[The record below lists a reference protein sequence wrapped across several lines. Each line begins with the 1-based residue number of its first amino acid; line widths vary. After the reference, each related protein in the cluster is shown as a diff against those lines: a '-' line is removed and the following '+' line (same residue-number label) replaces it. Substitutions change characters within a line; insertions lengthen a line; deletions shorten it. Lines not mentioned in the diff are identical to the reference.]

1 MTSKIKPCVFSSNFQ
16 IFRIPP
22 FVKFNQNFSIFWM
35 SLLLSDLCFPSSRV
49 NLYSFFPE
57 RFKLRNASKIEKF
70 QSGNSL
76 VMFLSSACIFTSVRM
91 MLLSISIMVMSFAFE
106 CSSTIT
112 CRIYNAD
119 RRKNGGFPSLFTN
132 FEKNLKK
139 RASPHTL
146 YTIIDHK
153 FFVMRSTPWPIID
166 LCRNCWVSFLVIKFM
181 IRFTKVMWVW
191 TNSQF
196 EMALFY
202 FLLVTCVQKRAIF
215 TSESI

>member
-1 MTSKIKPCVFSSNFQ
+1 
-16 IFRIPP
+16 
-22 FVKFNQNFSIFWM
+22 M
-35 SLLLSDLCFPSSRV
+35 SLLLSDLCFPSPRV

-112 CRIYNAD
+112 CRIYNGD
-119 RRKNGGFPSLFTN
+119 RRKNGAFPSLFTN

-166 LCRNCWVSFLVIKFM
+166 LCRNC
-181 IRFTKVMWVW
+181 
-191 TNSQF
+191 
-196 EMALFY
+196 
-202 FLLVTCVQKRAIF
+202 
-215 TSESI
+215 